1 MLQAT
6 RYDEA
11 VKLFTLL
18 LLACAAVAQTGPIPE
33 WFLSGMNRTQFGVK
47 LDREVSHGGSAS
59 ARIECF
65 AKRCETFG
73 TLMQTIKADAYVGQ
87 RIRLSAWVKAV
98 DAGQPRIW
106 MRVDGDEGDTLAIDN
121 MDGRAKSGSF
131 DWRQM
136 QIVLNVGKNAALI
149 NYGVILESRGMAWI
163 DDVTIEAVDRTV
175 KTTGMSHVTGSGQGN
190 AAAIRKRWERS
201 ADRPMNLDFEQ

>member
-1 MLQAT
+1 
-6 RYDEA
+6 

-18 LLACAAVAQTGPIPE
+18 LMACVGGAQTGPIPE

-175 KTTGMSHVTGSGQGN
+175 KATGMSHVTGSGQGN